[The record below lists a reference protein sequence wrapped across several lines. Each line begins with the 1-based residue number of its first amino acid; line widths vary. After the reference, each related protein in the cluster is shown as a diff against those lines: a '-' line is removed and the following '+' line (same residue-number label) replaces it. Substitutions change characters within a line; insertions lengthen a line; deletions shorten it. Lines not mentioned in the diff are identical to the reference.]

1 MPQPVLPPSSA
12 ATADPEP
19 SRAGAREMDDEDL
32 VEELLATVNSA
43 RAYSEFRRTQ
53 RKECHNLLRWLQ
65 LILPLL
71 EELRDSA
78 PHLTDDAYR
87 RLTLLGRALAAARR
101 LLRSCNDGSK
111 IFLALESEAV
121 LGRFR
126 TVYEKMNSALDG
138 MPYAEL
144 GISDEVTEQV
154 ELMNA
159 QLMRCKKRT
168 DTQDIELSMDLM
180 VILQNN
186 KDEERNADRAILD
199 RLASKLE
206 LQMLADLRAETVAI
220 KKLINERN
228 GQHADST
235 KQIVELLHKF
245 KAIAG
250 IEEKNVLGSETYERR
265 SIQKWLDSGERTCPK
280 TRQPLVHLSLAP
292 NYALKNL
299 ILQWCDKHKVEL
311 QRREPEPV
319 AEQDGHPREDIPSL
333 VEALSSIHPDVQRKA
348 AKKIRMLSKESPEN
362 RALIVGNGGIP
373 ALIGLLAYPDKKV
386 QENTVTSLLN
396 LSIDHSNK
404 LLITKGGA
412 IPLIIEILRNGSA
425 EGQENSAATLF
436 SLSML
441 DENKATIGTL
451 GGITPLVELLTNGTV
466 RGKKDAATAIFNL
479 ILNQQNKVRATQA
492 GIVPS
497 LMKVMDDRSLGM
509 VDEALSIFLLLSSHP
524 TSVGEIGTT
533 PFVEKLVQLIKEG
546 TPKNKECALSVLLEL
561 GSKKQTLLV
570 HALRFGLH
578 EHLSQIAKTGTSRAQ
593 RKANSL
599 IQIAKKCY

>member
-1 MPQPVLPPSSA
+1 MPQPALPPSAA

-19 SRAGAREMDDEDL
+19 SGTRAREMDDEDL

-78 PHLTDDAYR
+78 PRLTDDAYR
-87 RLTLLGRALAAARR
+87 RLTLLGRALSAARR

-126 TVYEKMNSALDG
+126 AVYEKMNSALDG

-144 GISDEVTEQV
+144 AISDEVTEQV

-206 LQMLADLRAETVAI
+206 LQMLPDLRAETVAI

-235 KQIVELLHKF
+235 KQIIELLHKF

-250 IEEKNVLGSETYERR
+250 IDEKNVLGSEVFVTKSLDKCPSLMIPDDFLCPITLEIMTDPTYERR

-280 TRQPLVHLSLAP
+280 MRQPLAHLSLAP

-348 AKKIRMLSKESPEN
+348 AKKVRMLSKESPEN

-373 ALIGLLAYPDKKV
+373 ALIGLLAYPDKK
-386 QENTVTSLLN
+386 
-396 LSIDHSNK
+396 
-404 LLITKGGA
+404 
-412 IPLIIEILRNGSA
+412 
-425 EGQENSAATLF
+425 
-436 SLSML
+436 
-441 DENKATIGTL
+441 NKATIGTL
-451 GGITPLVELLTNGTV
+451 GGIAPLVELLTNGTV
-466 RGKKDAATAIFNL
+466 RGKKDATTAIFNL

-492 GIVPS
+492 GIVPA
-497 LMKVMDDRSLGM
+497 LMKVIDDRSLGM

-524 TSVGEIGTT
+524 TCLGEIGTT